1 MVLFSIPEAEN
12 ETVDFIRS
20 MAKPKDL
27 SGDPKKDLPRV
38 KALQDELFNPSLEDT
53 LTIVQSIIER
63 ESEDLRSLGK
73 RLGRM
78 LKVAE
83 KMGAT
88 KSDPAKKV

>member
-1 MVLFSIPEAEN
+1 
-12 ETVDFIRS
+12 
-20 MAKPKDL
+20 
-27 SGDPKKDLPRV
+27 
-38 KALQDELFNPSLEDT
+38 
-53 LTIVQSIIER
+53 VQSIIER